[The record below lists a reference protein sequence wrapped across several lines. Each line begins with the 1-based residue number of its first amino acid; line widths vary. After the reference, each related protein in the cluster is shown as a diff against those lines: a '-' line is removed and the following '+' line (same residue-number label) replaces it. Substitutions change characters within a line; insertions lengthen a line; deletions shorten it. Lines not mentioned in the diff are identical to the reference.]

1 MAIKILALIGKSGAG
16 KDTIV
21 NWMASNLPEYHFNK
35 IILTTTRPMRS
46 YEKNHVNYH
55 FISDQVFFSKM
66 GNDQIVG
73 ASQFNNWNYGIDI
86 ATLKKNQINI
96 GAFNLTMLEVMKQDP
111 RFEILPVYIY
121 ASPKT
126 RLLRSIMR
134 EQNPSYAEICR
145 RFLADEHDFFEYE
158 DQKDNMKSD
167 FSIPYYINNGD
178 GDFFNVHNI
187 PAVKNFITG
196 LN

>member
-1 MAIKILALIGKSGAG
+1 M
-16 KDTIV
+16 
-21 NWMASNLPEYHFNK
+21 
-35 IILTTTRPMRS
+35 
-46 YEKNHVNYH
+46 
-55 FISDQVFFSKM
+55 
-66 GNDQIVG
+66 
-73 ASQFNNWNYGIDI
+73 
-86 ATLKKNQINI
+86 KKNQINI
-96 GAFNLTMLEVMKQDP
+96 GAFNLAMLEVMKRDP

-158 DQKDNMKSD
+158 DQKDNMKND
-167 FSIPYYINNGD
+167 FNIPYYVNDGD

-187 PAVKNFITG
+187 PIVKNFITG